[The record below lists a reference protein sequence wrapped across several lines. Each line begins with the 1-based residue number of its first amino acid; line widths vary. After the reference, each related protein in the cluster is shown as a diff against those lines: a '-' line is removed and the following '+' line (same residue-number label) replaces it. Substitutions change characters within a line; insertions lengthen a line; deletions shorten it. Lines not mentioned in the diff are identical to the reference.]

1 MRIRPLFCLI
11 FVSIFFMS
19 NFAIGADSTQDAE
32 SPPTN
37 YVIAYYFHGNFRC
50 VNCSNIERYS
60 KEAVERY
67 FKDELAS
74 GRVVFKAVNIEEK
87 GNEHFVNNYQL
98 YTRSLVLSQV
108 KNGKETKSKNLTK
121 VWEYLRNKRKFY
133 QYVKDEVNNY
143 LNEFR

>member
-1 MRIRPLFCLI
+1 MRIRLLFCLV

-19 NFAIGADSTQDAE
+19 NFAISADSTQNTE
-32 SPPTN
+32 SPPTS

-50 VNCSNIERYS
+50 VNCYNIERYS

-74 GRVVFKAVNIEEK
+74 GKVVFKVVNIEEK
-87 GNEHFVNNYQL
+87 GNEHFVNDYQL

-108 KNGKETKSKNLTK
+108 KNGKEIKSKNLTK
-121 VWEYLRNKRKFY
+121 VWEYLRNKPKFY

-143 LNEFR
+143 LNEF